1 MEVIVDLLNLSQV
14 LVLHLSPGYA
24 LLAGFMRIWEQ
35 HLVNNNVVNVDLLL
49 GQFNG

>member
-49 GQFNG
+49 G